1 MKRFIYISAFFL
13 LSLAVSCE
21 VEETPVVR
29 VPAEIK
35 IFRLGYVED
44 TSDVDGRFSDE
55 EDKHNTLNSSSF
67 IAFNDE
73 ATLKDMVEKSD
84 KNRLEGLSTLG
95 VEAKPSE
102 YLYNEGGYFQVKT
115 TPNNAMIKS
124 MNVSVD
130 NDSVL
135 VIKRVSEDKIYVQC
149 IGLGDVTVKVKVNGA
164 YNSVENSFPIRV
176 VDRCHV
182 DFYITPY
189 WLGNERHD
197 LIQTCLRFRM
207 KTLPAGMS
215 SLPLVF
221 KDSVEVIG
229 NAAYLDLDP
238 VRNKLVSKVRND
250 TIRYPAETH
259 YCLGK
264 AKRKNFIRNIS
275 EAIHLFWNHGYV
287 KGYDIEFIEN
297 NETGEVERIP
307 VPCEYPYTA
316 VTVIM
321 HFNIYGTD
329 PNIQYSFG
337 STCKKSFKVKEED
350 GFSIVDCESDKDEE
364 DDDEYTYPETQVDST
379 GKPVV
384 VRKPALSLEV
394 NFSESEKPYFSVT
407 LCYFGRDEDERQQ
420 DMDKFKEKL
429 RDSGVTDNMTD
440 EKKDSVMT
448 NIDNHK
454 KEGE

>member
-1 MKRFIYISAFFL
+1 MKRLIFIPAFFL
-13 LSLAVSCE
+13 LPLAVACE
-21 VEETPVVR
+21 VETTPIVR

-35 IFRLGYVED
+35 MFRLGYVED

-73 ATLKDMVEKSD
+73 ATLRDMVEKSE

-102 YLYNEGGYFQVKT
+102 YLYNEDGYFQVKT

-135 VIKRVSEDKIYVQC
+135 VIKSISEDKIYVQC

-176 VDRCHV
+176 IDRCHI

-189 WLGNERHD
+189 WLGNDKHE

-207 KTLPAGMS
+207 KKLPAGMS

-238 VRNKLVSKVRND
+238 VRNKLVSRVRND
-250 TIRYPAETH
+250 TIVYPTETH

-275 EAIHLFWNHGYV
+275 DAVQFFWNHGSV
-287 KGYDIEFIEN
+287 DGYDVELVKN
-297 NETGEVERIP
+297 AETGEVEKIP
-307 VPCEYPYTA
+307 FPREYPYTA
-316 VTVIM
+316 VSVIM

-329 PNIQYSFG
+329 PNIHYSFG
-337 STCKKSFKVKEED
+337 STCKKSFKVAEVD
-350 GFSIVDCESDKDEE
+350 GISIVDCESDKDEE
-364 DDDEYTYPETQVDST
+364 DDDEYSYSETQIDST

-384 VRKPALSLEV
+384 VQRPALSVEV
-394 NFSESEKPYFSVT
+394 DFDTSEKPYFTVT
-407 LCYFGRDEDERQQ
+407 LCYFGRTEDERQQ
-420 DMDKFKEKL
+420 DIDKFKDKL